1 MTAGLNENHQR
12 RLLATFHYVD
22 DLLAEAAAHLE
33 PARSERLFPRYRAD
47 ASAAQRQV
55 IAGHLARL
63 RHVMRQFLEANRLPR
78 DASEQSGLHALR
90 VAVEFVRTALE
101 EIAPAHLAGYG
112 ALGPDAAAALERL
125 LAELHGGIDQIA
137 AYLDHGQGGDL
148 GERLARLDQTQDEV
162 GLLQELAR
170 VVAAHGLVEFRTTLA
185 WLTERFERNCL
196 EVAFF
201 GRVSSGKSSL
211 LNALLGRDVLP
222 VGVTPVTAV
231 PARIV
236 PGSAERAR
244 ISFATAKEQDVPL
257 ARLAEFA
264 SEEGNPNNLRQ
275 VTGILVELAAPALT
289 EGVCF
294 VDTPGLGSLATAG
307 GALTLEYLPR
317 CDVAVL
323 LVDAGGTLAPEDIA
337 VARALLESG
346 AELRVAVSKADLLA
360 DADLRKLVAYLRA
373 ALESG
378 TGAECAVS
386 AVSARPQSAAIR
398 WFEAELLPLVARRR
412 LLALQSLRRKTGA
425 LREAVVAALQLRASG
440 ARHDPAAA
448 ARQRQAQEALAE
460 GKAVLKRAR
469 RRILDVAD
477 RLPLAADAILAAA
490 AGTLA
495 DCWGGGSEAAG
506 SVEQAV
512 ATAMTREADRHATGF
527 DALLAEARETV
538 VQQLAAASV
547 AMPETQGDPELS
559 PRAAGRPLLDLSD
572 FLDAD
577 LSDTPL
583 AFLGGARLRRALARR
598 RVARAFGDRLPQR
611 LRLHA
616 DILKHW
622 AFGELEALEQAFEA
636 AAAAYLALGR
646 LSEPTPGKE
655 ADGADSGLARDI
667 ERLARW
673 NEMPH
678 PQPGR

>member
-22 DLLAEAAAHLE
+22 ELLAEAAAHLE
-33 PARSERLFPRYRAD
+33 PARGERLFPRYLAD

-55 IAGHLARL
+55 IADHLARL
-63 RHVMRQFLEANRLPR
+63 RHVMRRFLEENRFPR
-78 DASEQSGLHALR
+78 EASVQSGLHALR

-101 EIAPAHLAGYG
+101 EIAPAYLAGYG
-112 ALGPDAAAALERL
+112 PLPPEAAAAQDRL
-125 LAELHGGIDQIA
+125 LAQLQGIVDQLA
-137 AYLDHGQGGDL
+137 AYLDRGEGGDL
-148 GERLARLDQTQDEV
+148 RERLARLDQTQDEV

-170 VVAAHGLVEFRTTLA
+170 VVAAHGLVEFRSTLA

-196 EVAFF
+196 ELAFF

-211 LNALLGRDVLP
+211 LNALLERDVLP

-244 ISFATAKEQDVPL
+244 ISFAAGKEQDVPL

-264 SEEGNPNNLRQ
+264 SEEGNPNNIRQ

-307 GALTLEYLPR
+307 AALTREYLPR

-323 LVDAGGTLAPEDIA
+323 LVDAGGSLAPEDIA

-360 DADLRKLVAYLRA
+360 EADLRKLSDYLRA
-373 ALESG
+373 KLEAEA
-378 TGAECAVS
+378 GAVCAVS
-386 AVSARPQSAAIR
+386 AVSTRPRAAAIR
-398 WFEAELLPLVARRR
+398 WFEAELLPLLARRR

-425 LREAVVAALQLRASG
+425 LREAVVAALRLRASG
-440 ARHDPAAA
+440 AQHDPAAA
-448 ARQRQAQEALAE
+448 ARHRQAEEALAE
-460 GKAVLKRAR
+460 GKAVLKRAH
-469 RRILDVAD
+469 RRILDIAEN
-477 RLPLAADAILAAA
+477 LSLAADAILAAA
-490 AGTLA
+490 ARELA
-495 DCWGGGSEAAG
+495 QYWAGASDVAA

-512 ATAMTREADRHATGF
+512 AAAMAREADRHAAAF
-527 DALLAEARETV
+527 DALLAETRETV
-538 VQQLAAASV
+538 AQKLAAASV
-547 AMPETQGDPELS
+547 AMPETRGDPELP

-583 AFLGGARLRRALARR
+583 AFLGGARMRGALARR
-598 RVARAFGDRLPQR
+598 RVTRAFGERLPQK

-616 DILKHW
+616 EILKHW

-636 AAAAYLALGR
+636 AGAGYLALGR
-646 LSEPTPGKE
+646 LSAATPEKDTDRAVG
-655 ADGADSGLARDI
+655 GLAQDI
-667 ERLARW
+667 ERLVRW

-678 PQPGR
+678 PQPGH